1 MLTSC
6 YIINMDLGS
15 EKIVDYLI
23 NKFPEIGKTAIMKV
37 VYLGEIM
44 SIEENGER
52 LTNATFIHYDYGPF
66 STEVA
71 DVWNLH
77 SKTRD
82 TSLTGISQSKINI
95 VNSLLEEIAPYAQY
109 NFKGSLFDSL
119 MNKAYKTRPFLE
131 TNFKDVIKFEDY
143 IGKSFISKVVINSKD
158 YKKISNPD
166 YKPKNSK
173 AKKILDDLME
183 SFCANEQ

>member
-1 MLTSC
+1 
-6 YIINMDLGS
+6 MDSVS
-15 EKIVDYLI
+15 EKIIDYLI
-23 NKFPEIGKTAIMKV
+23 HKFPEIGKTIIMKV

-66 STEVA
+66 SKEVA
-71 DVWNLH
+71 DVWNL
-77 SKTRD
+77 SNKSQKI
-82 TSLTGISQSKINI
+82 SLTGVSQNKINI
-95 VNSLLEEIAPYAQY
+95 INSLLKEIAPYAQY

-131 TNFKDVIKFEDY
+131 TKYKDVIKFEDY
-143 IGKSFISKVVINSKD
+143 IGKSYISKIVINSKD

-166 YKPKNSK
+166 YKPKSSK
-173 AKKILDDLME
+173 AKKTIDDLMG
-183 SFCANEQ
+183 FFDANEQ

>member
-1 MLTSC
+1 
-6 YIINMDLGS
+6 MDSGS

-23 NKFPEIGKTAIMKV
+23 HKFPEIGKTTIMKV

-44 SIEENGER
+44 SIEVNGER

-71 DVWNLH
+71 DVWNL
-77 SKTRD
+77 SNKNQKI
-82 TSLTGISQSKINI
+82 SLTGISQNKINI
-95 VNSLLEEIAPYAQY
+95 VNNLLTEIAPYAQY
-109 NFKGSLFDSL
+109 SFKGSLFDSL

-131 TNFKDVIKFEDY
+131 TNYKDIIRFEDY
-143 IGKSFISKVVINSKD
+143 IGKPFISKIVINSKD

-166 YKPKNSK
+166 YKPRSSK
-173 AKKILDDLME
+173 AKKTLDDLME
-183 SFCANEQ
+183 FFDANEQ

>member
-1 MLTSC
+1 MNLS
-6 YIINMDLGS
+6 S

-23 NKFPEIGKTAIMKV
+23 YKFPEIGKTAIMKV

-52 LTNATFIHYDYGPF
+52 LTNATFIHYEYGPF

-71 DVWNLH
+71 DIWNLTN
-77 SKTRD
+77 KTQEV
-82 TSLTGISQSKINI
+82 SLTGISQNKINI
-95 VNSLLEEIAPYAQY
+95 VDNLLKEIAPYAKY

-119 MNKAYKTRPFLE
+119 MNKTYKTRPFLE
-131 TNFKDVIKFEDY
+131 TNFKEIIKFEDY
-143 IGKSFISKVVINSKD
+143 IGKPFISKVVINSKD

-166 YKPKNSK
+166 YKPRNSK
-173 AKKILDDLME
+173 AKKIIDDLME
-183 SFCANEQ
+183 FLDTNEQ

>member
-1 MLTSC
+1 
-6 YIINMDLGS
+6 MDLGS

-23 NKFPEIGKTAIMKV
+23 HKFPEIGKTAIMKV

-44 SIEENGER
+44 SIEENRER

-66 STEVA
+66 STDVA
-71 DVWNLH
+71 DAWN
-77 SKTRD
+77 SSNKSRKV
-82 TSLTGISQSKINI
+82 SLTGISQNKINI
-95 VNSLLEEIAPYAQY
+95 VNNLLEEITPYARY

-131 TNFKDVIKFEDY
+131 TNYNDVIRFEDY
-143 IGKSFISKVVINSKD
+143 VGEPFISKIVINRKD

-166 YKPKNSK
+166 YKPRNSK
-173 AKKILDDLME
+173 AKKILGDLME
-183 SFCANEQ
+183 FFDTNEQ